1 MAYNDQL
8 KRHDPF
14 KFHPPNYFSPWAD
27 RLLIELRQ
35 HLKELGQNARSI
47 RKTVQLLDLHLIAT
61 AEFALKN
68 SAARQTLAVHC
79 EDETQ
84 KKKFLDA
91 KSVDQLRS
99 AISDFDLKI
108 GINFH
113 ASHLIDIPPGWY
125 DIDLFVKI
133 AALSLW
139 KMAEAVEAF
148 GDVEPS
154 PESTRR
160 ATKFALESIAAANL
174 AIAIRDSDTEL
185 KREISNLGATSQQ
198 AAQEEAKAGA
208 ARVSERNSKSAAD
221 GHASRT
227 AEAKRLLIQLVNGKS
242 FYFYSTAA
250 KCIDKA
256 FQANNMHFE
265 INTIKKWLKES
276 GWKPLKREGVQA
288 KILK

>member
-1 MAYNDQL
+1 MAYNGQL

-14 KFHPPNYFSPWAD
+14 KFHSPNFFSPWAD
-27 RLLIELRQ
+27 RLLIKLRQ
-35 HLKELGQNARSI
+35 HLKELGQNSRSI

-84 KKKFLDA
+84 KQKFLDA

-99 AISDFDLKI
+99 AISDFDLKT
-108 GINFH
+108 GINFQ
-113 ASHLIDIPPGWY
+113 APHLIDIPPGWY
-125 DIDLFVKI
+125 EIDPFVKI
-133 AALSLW
+133 ATLSLW
-139 KMAEAVEAF
+139 KMAEAIEAF

-154 PESTRR
+154 PEGTRR

-185 KREISNLGATSQQ
+185 KREISNLVATSQQ

-208 ARVSERNSKSAAD
+208 ARVSERNSKSAGK
-221 GHASRT
+221 GHAKRS
-227 AEAKRLLIQLVNGKS
+227 AEAKTLLKQLANGITS
-242 FYFYSTAA
+242 RTYTTAA
-250 KCIDKA
+250 QSIDRE
-256 FQANNMHFE
+256 FQAKKMHFAMS
-265 INTIKKWLKES
+265 TIIRWLQKS
-276 GWKPLKREGVQA
+276 GWTPSKRQGTKE
-288 KILK
+288 KC